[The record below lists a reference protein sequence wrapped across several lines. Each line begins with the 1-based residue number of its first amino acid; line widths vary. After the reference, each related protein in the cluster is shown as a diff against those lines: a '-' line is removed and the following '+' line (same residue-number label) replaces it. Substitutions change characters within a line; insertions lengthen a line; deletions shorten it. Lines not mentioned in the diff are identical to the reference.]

1 MSSKARRNQKSLKKS
16 FIDFAFNT
24 DNEEVFYLRF
34 RKLLEQAI
42 YSYLKEDFIQ
52 GELGPNLSRCLKKKP
67 DFSKKNSIR
76 KALKMANMQLHFE
89 KSGQESNIN
98 KQIFINSLGAFLVEF
113 NKVELSHEL
122 TNINLAVDVETETKS
137 IASVD
142 IGLEK
147 GKTIIG
153 HWRVI
158 VESKKDEEIEVS
170 VLEPQDIEG
179 TYKFII
185 DEWQGQYLGDS
196 SKIHYSNTPLR
207 KTFKIVEVGDICI
220 AHFMHVR
227 AERVIAPSHLVL
239 HPDYLMSA
247 SSISESATLSYDS
260 THYAEKHFLFKQFE
274 IPKNQYYFFRGNVV
288 NTLFDTLLFEDDGNF
303 KTGLRKSWKE
313 MPLEFYRF
321 ADETEEFS
329 VNQVLNEVDE
339 VYGPGLLA
347 AKKEIRSL
355 TQTEDRLEI
364 LEESEPSFIQ
374 PAYGLSG
381 RLDYLKASFN
391 RAIPQNLHIVE
402 LKSGK
407 FWKTAKPGHL
417 NQLAYYDLLLRNV
430 NTKNGQK
437 RITGLRKI
445 LYPDALMK
453 SSSVLHGFEKK
464 NGDNTAD
471 HGFIPFR
478 KTQEIINGRNVIVQM
493 LYKLSRATTLE
504 DFENLFMAYLNLV
517 EVNGLAKFEAEKFL
531 QLKRHILDL
540 SPVERSYFLS
550 LLHFGLRDNLNQ
562 AIGVSG
568 SRDSHG
574 SSGLWRADQVSF
586 DTINR
591 VGNLSVKMLPKDTKT
606 FQRVVFLRNGA
617 LSNQDNFKV
626 GNAVQ
631 IREEGGNKLLKWMC
645 IPGAIESISFNE
657 IVVKLRFEQKYE
669 NSRLY
674 SPDNKWVI
682 EDLYIN
688 NLNRVFNGVKHFLDL
703 PSEKRALCIGQAP
716 PKIPAGFNDEL
727 DTIESAIIAKD
738 YFIVNGVPGSGKSSR
753 VIKSLVEHY
762 SSKQKRVLLLTY
774 THKAADRL
782 CEVVSQVQINN
793 KPIRFVRSTSKDKAA
808 NEWKD
813 ICVDHLAGEGL
824 PEDRKRLK
832 RALVAH
838 TVRIGSVLS
847 YKVNDA
853 WSSLIEYDCVIV
865 DEASQVLESDL
876 IHIVGN
882 SKKFVLVGDVNQLP
896 AITSVSSEE
905 ELIPSTL
912 QNNLGIKS
920 FSSSY
925 FERMYHLAMRN
936 GWTHAFGN
944 LTTQGRMH
952 EKIMDLAN
960 LLFYDNEMEVV
971 DPDVQCAPIET
982 IKNPENEIEGYLA
995 KQNALFFNCL
1005 GEENNSKSS
1014 EKEANLV
1021 VDIIEGLVRLYSPD
1035 NKTVFI
1041 KNFIGVIT
1049 PFRAQKA
1056 LVSNLLQKRLSISN
1070 EDLPLVDTVESFQ
1083 GSQRRYIIYTT
1094 AIGIV
1099 EQLDNI
1105 SSISEESGVDRK
1117 LDVVITRA
1125 EQQLIIVGNSEVL
1138 QYAEQY
1144 KTLIEYLE
1152 KKDSLIDLSGNK
1164 TRVIWTNSNKK
1175 KELLKEL
1182 SDLQSKELNLFAKS
1196 LADIQDMLSKQY
1208 NRLDIEE
1215 CLYDLWVDDLNEERY
1230 R

>member
-24 DNEEVFYLRF
+24 DNEEVFFLRF
-34 RKLLEQAI
+34 RKLLEQGI

-52 GELGPNLSRCLKKKP
+52 GEVGPNLTRCLKKKP
-67 DFSKKNSIR
+67 DFSQKRSIR
-76 KALKMANMQLHFE
+76 KALKMANMQLHYE
-89 KSGQESNIN
+89 KSGQKSNIN

-113 NKVELSHEL
+113 NKVELTHEL
-122 TNINLAVDVETETKS
+122 TNINLADDSEKDTKS
-137 IASVD
+137 VSEVNPS
-142 IGLEK
+142 LEK
-147 GKTIIG
+147 GNTVKG
-153 HWRVI
+153 HWRVV
-158 VESKKDEEIEVS
+158 VESKKDEELEVS
-170 VLEPQDIEG
+170 VIEPQGIEG
-179 TYKFII
+179 TYKFVI
-185 DEWQGQYLGDS
+185 DEWQGQFSHDS
-196 SKIHYSNTPLR
+196 SKVHYSNKLLR
-207 KTFKIVEVGDICI
+207 ETFKIVEVGDVCI

-227 AERVIAPSHLVL
+227 AERVIVPSHLVL
-239 HPDYLMSA
+239 HPDYLISA
-247 SSISESATLSYDS
+247 GSISESAALFNDS
-260 THYAEKHFLFKQFE
+260 THYAAKHFLFRQFE
-274 IPKNQYYFFRGNVV
+274 IPKNQFYFFRGNVV
-288 NTLFDTLLFEDDGNF
+288 NTLFDTLLFDNDDNIQP
-303 KTGLRKSWKE
+303 GLRKSWKE
-313 MPLEFYRF
+313 MPLEFYRY
-321 ADETEEFS
+321 ADKTEEFS
-329 VNQVLNEVDE
+329 VHRVLDEVNE
-339 VYGPGLLA
+339 VYGPGVLA
-347 AKKEIRSL
+347 AKKEIQYL
-355 TQTEDRLEI
+355 TSNDDRYEI

-381 RLDYLKASFN
+381 RLDYLKASFKG
-391 RAIPQNLHIVE
+391 AIPQNLHIVE

-407 FWKTAKPGHL
+407 FRKTAEPGHL

-430 NTKNGQK
+430 NKGLGQN

-445 LYPDALMK
+445 LYPDAVRN

-464 NGDNTAD
+464 NGDDTTD

-478 KTQEIINGRNVIVQM
+478 KSQELINGRNVIVQM
-493 LYKLSRATTLE
+493 LYKLSRAKTLD
-504 DFENLFMAYLNLV
+504 DFERLFMGYLNLD
-517 EVNGLAKFEAEKFL
+517 EVSGLTKFEVEKFL
-531 QLKRHILDL
+531 KFKGQIQAL

-562 AIGVSG
+562 AIGVSS
-568 SRDSHG
+568 SRNGHG
-574 SSGLWRADQVSF
+574 SSGLWRADQISF

-591 VGNLSVKMLPKDTKT
+591 VGNLSVKMVPSDAKT
-606 FQRVVFLRNGA
+606 FQRVVFVRNGA

-631 IREEGGNKLLKWMC
+631 IREEGGKKLLKWMC
-645 IPGAIESISFNE
+645 IPGTIESISFNE
-657 IVVKLRFEQKYE
+657 IVVKLRFEQKFE
-669 NSRLY
+669 NCRLY
-674 SPDNKWVI
+674 YPNNKWVI

-703 PSEKRALCIGQAP
+703 PSEKRALCIGQVS
-716 PKIPAGFNDEL
+716 PKIPTGFDDEL
-727 DTIESAIIAKD
+727 DTIELAKLSKD

-762 SSKQKRVLLLTY
+762 ASKQKRVLLLTY

-782 CEVVSQVQINN
+782 CEVVSQVQINSQ
-793 KPIRFVRSTSKDKAA
+793 PIGFVRSTSEDKAA

-813 ICVDHLAGEGL
+813 ICIDHLAGDGL

-832 RALVAH
+832 RALVDH
-838 TVRIGSVLS
+838 NVRIGSILS
-847 YKVNDA
+847 YKVHDA
-853 WSSLIEYDCVIV
+853 WSTLFEYDCVIV

-905 ELIPSTL
+905 ELIPTTL
-912 QNNLGIKS
+912 QNSLGIKS

-960 LLFYDNEMEVV
+960 LLFYDNEMEVL
-971 DPDVQCAPIET
+971 DPAVQCAPIET
-982 IKNPENEIEGYLA
+982 VKSPENEIEGYLA

-1005 GEENNSKSS
+1005 GEANNSKAS
-1014 EKEANLV
+1014 EKEANVV
-1021 VDIIEGLVRLYSPD
+1021 VDIIDALVRLYSPK
-1035 NKTVFI
+1035 NKTDFI
-1041 KNFIGVIT
+1041 KKFIGVIT

-1056 LVSNLLQKRLSISN
+1056 LVSNLLQQRLSLSN
-1070 EDLPLVDTVESFQ
+1070 KDLPLVDTVESFQ
-1083 GSQRRYIIYTT
+1083 GSQRKYIIYTT
-1094 AIGIV
+1094 AIGIE

-1125 EQQLIIVGNSEVL
+1125 EQQLIIVGNKEVL
-1138 QYAEQY
+1138 RHAEQY
-1144 KTLIEYLE
+1144 KTLIEFLE
-1152 KKDSLIDLSGNK
+1152 ENDCVIELS
-1164 TRVIWTNSNKK
+1164 SNK
-1175 KELLKEL
+1175 
-1182 SDLQSKELNLFAKS
+1182 
-1196 LADIQDMLSKQY
+1196 
-1208 NRLDIEE
+1208 
-1215 CLYDLWVDDLNEERY
+1215 
-1230 R
+1230 